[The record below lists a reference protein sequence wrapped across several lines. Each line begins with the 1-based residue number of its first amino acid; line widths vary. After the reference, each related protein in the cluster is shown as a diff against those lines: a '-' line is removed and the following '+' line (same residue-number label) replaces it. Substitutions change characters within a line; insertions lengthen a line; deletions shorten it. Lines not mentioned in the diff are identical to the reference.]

1 MTIDKLNPWQVV
13 RWSIKFDCSY
23 FEVRQDIVQH
33 AGGLPRPYNSIRMK
47 YVGVAV
53 LPIDSR
59 GNVILVGQ
67 HRHVLG
73 RYTWEVPG
81 GGASAILDPLA
92 VAKIELEEETG
103 CCARQWLKIVDGAVS
118 PGMTNEVIP
127 GFVAWDLEEG
137 LPRPDPEET
146 LSLRRVSFKEAVR
159 MALGDEIGHIAGV
172 ALILG
177 VYARL
182 TLGDI
187 PPSLKI
193 LLDGIN

>member
-1 MTIDKLNPWQVV
+1 MTTDKLNPWQLV
-13 RWSIKFDCSY
+13 RREIKYDCSC

-53 LPIDSR
+53 LPIDTR
-59 GNVILVGQ
+59 GHVILVGQ

-73 RYTWEVPG
+73 RYTWEVLG
-81 GGASAILDPLA
+81 GGTSEILDPLT
-92 VAKIELEEETG
+92 VAKLELETG
-103 CCARQWLKIVDGAVS
+103 CCAQQWLKIVEGATS
-118 PGMTNEVIP
+118 PRMISAIVP

-137 LPRPDPEET
+137 PPQPDPEET
-146 LSLRRVSFKEAVR
+146 PSLRRVSFKEAVR
-159 MALGDEIGHIAGV
+159 MALGGEIGHIAGV

-187 PPSLKI
+187 PRSLI
-193 LLDGIN
+193 TLLDDMN